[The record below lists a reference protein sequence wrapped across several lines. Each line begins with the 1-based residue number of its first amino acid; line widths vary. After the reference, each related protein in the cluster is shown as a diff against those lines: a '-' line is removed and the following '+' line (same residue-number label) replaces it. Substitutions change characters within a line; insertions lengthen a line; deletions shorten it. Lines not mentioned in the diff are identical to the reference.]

1 MPQTENENKESL
13 TRCFI
18 AVAIPEGIKNQ
29 LSGLQSKLKHAR
41 ADVKWTRPNSI
52 HITLRFLGYMTD
64 DGLAKTNE
72 AMAETVKNFAPFEVE
87 VKGSGTFPERGR
99 PRVIW
104 VGLKKGEPELTDIF
118 KKLEQELI
126 KRGLGEADKPFKGH
140 LTLGRIKT
148 GKNIEKLVEYLEKE
162 GGISFGAFEAGSI
175 CLFRS
180 QLHPEGAIYTVLKE
194 HVFRGEAGGK

>member
-1 MPQTENENKESL
+1 MTDNNKESL
-13 TRCFI
+13 TRSFI

-29 LSGLQSKLKHAR
+29 LSGLQSKLKRAG

-64 DGLAKTNE
+64 EGLAKTNE
-72 AMAETVKNFAPFEVE
+72 AMAEAVKHFSPFEVE
-87 VKGSGTFPERGR
+87 VEGSGTFPEHGR
-99 PRVIW
+99 PRVVW
-104 VGLKKGEPELTDIF
+104 VGLKKGEPELMDIF

-126 KRGLGEADKPFKGH
+126 SRGLGEADKPFKGH
-140 LTLGRIKT
+140 LTLGRVRT

-162 GGISFGAFEAGSI
+162 GGKSFGAFTAGSI

-194 HVFRGEAGGK
+194 HFFAGEAGGK